1 MFRVTLFACTI
12 FLVCACSHPSD
23 AGFASGLSIE
33 QGSIELFHGDL
44 KLSSYPPYISEIV
57 GQDSLLLYDL
67 KTRTFAIF
75 DLITKQA
82 LSFWNF
88 PLDGP
93 DFLDFPIFHADFNRN
108 RLFVLS
114 DQYFSVFDV
123 NGELVS
129 RWGQGEI
136 EGMNTEFRLL
146 YFVRKPDGGIIF
158 TAVPLA
164 SLGTLPFQPDTT
176 SIFLEFNPDQNSF
189 ERLSVFPPQK
199 AHVADP
205 DIGYSDKF
213 AQHFHYL
220 DGEDLYYNFQFS
232 SDVYRYSLNSSNLA
246 VFSAES
252 SITENTRN
260 TLRNVYSS
268 LELAVYNSSGPAFS
282 RILYDPL
289 SSYFIRLHSEYYKDN
304 DGRNSV
310 RRYLMVFDKE
320 FNVLLEREVED
331 RVSNKYF
338 LNNGTVYLWKG
349 GLPEEEGTHVL
360 LYFKLIV
367 Q

>member
-23 AGFASGLSIE
+23 TGLVSGLSID
-33 QGSIELFHGDL
+33 QGSIELSHGDL

-67 KTRTFAIF
+67 KTRTFALF

-82 LSFWNF
+82 LNSWNF

-93 DFLDFPIFHADFNRN
+93 NFLDFPVFYADFDGS
-108 RLFVLS
+108 RLFILS
-114 DQYFSVFDV
+114 DQYFSIFDV

-129 RWGQGEI
+129 RWGQGEV

-146 YFVRKPDGGIIF
+146 SFVRKPDEGIIF
-158 TAVPLA
+158 AAVPLA
-164 SLGTLPFQPDTT
+164 SLGTLPFQSDTT
-176 SIFLEFNPDQNSF
+176 SVFLEFDPDQNSF
-189 ERLSVFPPQK
+189 ERLSIFPPQK
-199 AHVADP
+199 ALVSNP

-220 DGEDLYYNFQFS
+220 EGEDLYYNFQFS
-232 SDVYRYSLNSSNLA
+232 SDVYRYSLNSSDLA
-246 VFSAES
+246 VFSAQS
-252 SITENTRN
+252 SITENTRT
-260 TLRNVYSS
+260 TLRNGYSS
-268 LELAVYNSSGPAFS
+268 LELAAYNSSGPAFS
-282 RILYDPL
+282 RILHDPL

-310 RRYLMVFDKE
+310 KRFLMIFDKE
-320 FNVLLEREVED
+320 FNVLLEHEVEE

-349 GLPEEEGTHVL
+349 GQPEEEGNHAL
-360 LYFKLIV
+360 LYFKLVV